1 MQLILKKEDETDLS
15 KVGLDFELFKT
26 YTDGYMSKMIPYIT
40 QEELTLM
47 SESIRIITLELAM
60 RFLNDY
66 INGDTYFKI
75 NYPTHN
81 LDRARNQLTLVKDI
95 ENKMDDIKAYIS
107 ESYKKY
113 INESPEKQKVKVLEQ

>member
-1 MQLILKKEDETDLS
+1 
-15 KVGLDFELFKT
+15 
-26 YTDGYMSKMIPYIT
+26 MSEMAPYIT
-40 QEELTLM
+40 QEELPLM
-47 SESIRIITLELAM
+47 RESIIKILELAM

-81 LDRARNQLTLVKDI
+81 LDRARNQLALVKDI

-113 INESPEKQKVKVLEQ
+113 VN

>member
-1 MQLILKKEDETDLS
+1 MQLILKKVDQTNLS

-26 YTDGYMSKMIPYIT
+26 YTDGYMSEMAQYIT
-40 QEELTLM
+40 QEELSLM
-47 SESIRIITLELAM
+47 SESIRIIILELAM
-60 RFLNDY
+60 RFLNNY

-81 LDRARNQLTLVKDI
+81 LDRARNQLAIVKDI

-113 INESPEKQKVKVLEQ
+113 INESQEKPKVKILQQ

>member
-1 MQLILKKEDETDLS
+1 MQLILKKVDQTDLS

-26 YTDGYMSKMIPYIT
+26 YTDGYMSEMVPYIK
-40 QEELTLM
+40 QEELSLM

-81 LDRARNQLTLVKDI
+81 LDRARNQLALVKDI
-95 ENKMDDIKAYIS
+95 EKKMDDIKEYIS
-107 ESYKKY
+107 ESYKKH
-113 INESPEKQKVKVLEQ
+113 INESPEKQKVKLLQ

>member
-1 MQLILKKEDETDLS
+1 MD
-15 KVGLDFELFKT
+15 
-26 YTDGYMSKMIPYIT
+26 PYIT
-40 QEELTLM
+40 QEELALM
-47 SESIRIITLELAM
+47 SETIRIITLELAM

-81 LDRARNQLTLVKDI
+81 LDRARNQLALVKDI

-107 ESYKKY
+107 ESYKKH
-113 INESPEKQKVKVLEQ
+113 INELPEKPKVKVNKKYILPHEESRKRSIFVVLKGFFSLKFALNYHS

>member
-1 MQLILKKEDETDLS
+1 MKKVDQTDLS
-15 KVGLDFELFKT
+15 KIELDFELFKT
-26 YTDGYMSKMIPYIT
+26 YTDGYMSEMAPYIT

-75 NYPTHN
+75 DYPTHN
-81 LDRARNQLTLVKDI
+81 LDRARNQLALVKDI

-107 ESYKKY
+107 ESYKKHM
-113 INESPEKQKVKVLEQ
+113 NGDLEKPKVKVL

>member
-15 KVGLDFELFKT
+15 KVALDFELFKT
-26 YTDGYMSKMIPYIT
+26 YTDGYMSEMAPYIT

-47 SESIRIITLELAM
+47 SESIIIILELAM

-81 LDRARNQLTLVKDI
+81 LDRARNQLALVKDI
-95 ENKMDDIKAYIS
+95 ENKMDDIKSYIR
-107 ESYKKY
+107 KKKKKH
-113 INESPEKQKVKVLEQ
+113 INELLEKQKVKVL

>member
-1 MQLILKKEDETDLS
+1 MQLILKKVDKTDLS

-26 YTDGYMSKMIPYIT
+26 YTDGYMSEMAPYIT
-40 QEELTLM
+40 QEELALM

-81 LDRARNQLTLVKDI
+81 LDRARNQLALVKDI
-95 ENKMDDIKAYIS
+95 ENKMDDIKSYIS
-107 ESYKKY
+107 ESYKKN
-113 INESPEKQKVKVLEQ
+113 INESPEKQKVKVNKK

>member
-1 MQLILKKEDETDLS
+1 MKKVDQTDLS
-15 KVGLDFELFKT
+15 KVGLDFELFKA
-26 YTDGYMSKMIPYIT
+26 YTDGYMSEMVPYIT

-81 LDRARNQLTLVKDI
+81 LDRARNQLALVKDI
-95 ENKMDDIKAYIS
+95 ENKMDDINAYIS
-107 ESYKKY
+107 ESYKKH
-113 INESPEKQKVKVLEQ
+113 INESSEKSKVKVNKK

>member
-1 MQLILKKEDETDLS
+1 MKKVDQTDLS

-26 YTDGYMSKMIPYIT
+26 YTDEY
-40 QEELTLM
+40 M
-47 SESIRIITLELAM
+47 SESVRIITLELAM

-66 INGDTYFKI
+66 INGDTYFNI

-81 LDRARNQLTLVKDI
+81 LDRARNQLALVKDI

-107 ESYKKY
+107 ECYKKQ
-113 INESPEKQKVKVLEQ
+113 INQSPEKPKVKVL

>member
-1 MQLILKKEDETDLS
+1 M
-15 KVGLDFELFKT
+15 V
-26 YTDGYMSKMIPYIT
+26 PYIT

-60 RFLNDY
+60 WLLNDY

-81 LDRARNQLTLVKDI
+81 LDSARNQLALVKDI
-95 ENKMDDIKAYIS
+95 ENKMEDIKAYIS
-107 ESYKKY
+107 ESYKKH
-113 INESPEKQKVKVLEQ
+113 INQSPKKQNVKVFQ

>member
-1 MQLILKKEDETDLS
+1 MQLILKKVDQTDLS
-15 KVGLDFELFKT
+15 IVGLDFELFKT
-26 YTDGYMSKMIPYIT
+26 YTDGYMSEMARYIT

-81 LDRARNQLTLVKDI
+81 LDRARNQLALVKDI
-95 ENKMDDIKAYIS
+95 ENKMDDIKEYIS
-107 ESYKKY
+107 ESYKKH
-113 INESPEKQKVKVLEQ
+113 INESPKKPKVKVLL

>member
-1 MQLILKKEDETDLS
+1 MA
-15 KVGLDFELFKT
+15 
-26 YTDGYMSKMIPYIT
+26 PYIT

-47 SESIRIITLELAM
+47 NESIRIITLELAM

-81 LDRARNQLTLVKDI
+81 LDRARNQLALVKDI
-95 ENKMDDIKAYIS
+95 ENKTYDIKAYI
-107 ESYKKY
+107 
-113 INESPEKQKVKVLEQ
+113 VKVIKNISTNHQKNQK